1 MRSLAFSAM
10 KSRASCS
17 LGRGSWS
24 GEKEESGGG
33 GEEDGAGA
41 SGGEGRARA
50 SSHLTK
56 TVPCS
61 NKGKVEGS

>member
-1 MRSLAFSAM
+1 M
-10 KSRASCS
+10 KSRASHN

-41 SGGEGRARA
+41 GGAGA
-50 SSHLTK
+50 SSLLTK
-56 TVPCS
+56 TAPCS
-61 NKGKVEGS
+61 NKGKVEGSWGGGG